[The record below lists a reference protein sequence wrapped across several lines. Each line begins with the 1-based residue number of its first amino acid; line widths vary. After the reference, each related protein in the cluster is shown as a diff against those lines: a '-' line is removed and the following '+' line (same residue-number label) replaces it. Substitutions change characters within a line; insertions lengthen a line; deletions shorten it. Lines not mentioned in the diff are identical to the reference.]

1 LSAICGQYLV
11 IGKGIGPSATEDR
24 QMNILKKTRFSVRNA
39 VASFLGEDGRE
50 CEVSRRYQPT
60 RTPCPIYTSENDYL
74 TATSSNM
81 KKPKDDQTCWCWELV
96 QSAEFYGSAF
106 GWAIWV
112 SSAKGDVA

>member
-1 LSAICGQYLV
+1 
-11 IGKGIGPSATEDR
+11 
-24 QMNILKKTRFSVRNA
+24 MNILKKTRFSVRNA